1 MLQRILLVLVGV
13 LLIGVLVAM
22 LYPQKSP
29 PQAVQVV
36 SVTHIFIR
44 SQQGDAYDP
53 STDQVVRGTVVTWTN
68 QDTVPHSV
76 VISYAITNASDLWD
90 SGPIATG
97 QSVSYTFTSPGRYLY
112 HCSQHVGM
120 VGVVLVT

>member
-1 MLQRILLVLVGV
+1 MQHRILLVLVGV
-13 LLIGVLVAM
+13 LLVGVLVVM

-90 SGPIATG
+90 SGAIATG

>member
-1 MLQRILLVLVGV
+1 MQQRILLVLVGV
-13 LLIGVLVAM
+13 LLVGVLVVM
-22 LYPQKSP
+22 LYPQKVP
-29 PQAVQVV
+29 PQAVRVV

-90 SGPIATG
+90 SGVIATG

-120 VGVVLVT
+120 VGIVLVT

>member
-1 MLQRILLVLVGV
+1 MQQRILLVLVGV
-13 LLIGVLVAM
+13 LLVGVLVVM
-22 LYPQKSP
+22 LYPQKLA
-29 PQAVQVV
+29 PQAVQVA

-76 VISYAITNASDLWD
+76 VISYAITGGSDLWD
-90 SGPIATG
+90 SGAIATG